1 MMMSSNAVS
10 PKIEPDGTPATLPPS
25 EKEAVRE
32 QLGRVLASASF
43 RNSKRFPA
51 FLRYTVEHALNSSEP
66 LKERTVGIE
75 VFGREPTY
83 DTSQDPVV
91 RMTAAEVRK
100 RLTRYYQSPD
110 HRDEIVI
117 GYQPGSYVP
126 DFSSSS
132 RHIGQTESEA
142 PAGKQNEAA
151 ESPRRVWYQR
161 PLFVSV
167 LLLVAALT
175 ILTLSL
181 TRKTGASDSGNAVTR
196 FWHPILSSPEAVLL
210 CIGDPSS
217 LPSAETVVRD
227 AGEMTIDEF
236 LESNAVR
243 YIDSVA
249 LAMLAGEL
257 RARGKP
263 FRIRRPMA
271 TAFQD
276 LREGAVVLIG
286 GFNNPWALKLGS
298 GLRFTLATD
307 PDGSYIR
314 ARERPDYREWRTGTR
329 SRRLKEVSEAFGL
342 ITRVRDPATGQ
353 SVMTVSGLVFGT
365 RAAAE
370 CLLDSRCLESA
381 EQLHDTSWSGKNV
394 QIVVSTTVIGEDS
407 GAPQVL
413 AAHAW

>member
-1 MMMSSNAVS
+1 MTMPPNAVS
-10 PKIEPDGTPATLPPS
+10 PRTEPDRTTPATLPPS

-66 LKERTVGIE
+66 LKERTVGVE
-75 VFGREPTY
+75 VFGREATY

-100 RLTRYYQSPD
+100 RLTRYYESPE
-110 HRDEIVI
+110 HRHEIVI
-117 GYQPGSYVP
+117 GYQPGSYIP
-126 DFSSSS
+126 DFSSSP
-132 RHIGQTESEA
+132 HVEQTQSETA
-142 PAGKQNEAA
+142 ARKPNEAV
-151 ESPRRVWYQR
+151 ETPRRAWYQR
-161 PLFVSV
+161 PLLATV
-167 LLLVAALT
+167 LLLVAALS

-181 TRKTGASDSGNAVTR
+181 RRTTGAKETENAVTR
-196 FWHPILSSPEAVLL
+196 FWHPIMSSSEAVLL

-217 LPSAETVVRD
+217 SAQTVERDPSD
-227 AGEMTIDEF
+227 MTIDEF

-249 LAMLAGEL
+249 LALLAGEL

-263 FRIRRPMA
+263 FRIRRTMA

-307 PDGSYIR
+307 ADGSYIR
-314 ARERPDYREWRTGTR
+314 DAERPDHREWRTGTR
-329 SRRLKEVSEAFGL
+329 SRRLKEVSAAFGL

-381 EQLHDTSWSGKNV
+381 EQLHDTPWSGKNV
-394 QIVVSTTVIGEDS
+394 QIVVSTTVIEEDS
-407 GAPQVL
+407 GAPRVV